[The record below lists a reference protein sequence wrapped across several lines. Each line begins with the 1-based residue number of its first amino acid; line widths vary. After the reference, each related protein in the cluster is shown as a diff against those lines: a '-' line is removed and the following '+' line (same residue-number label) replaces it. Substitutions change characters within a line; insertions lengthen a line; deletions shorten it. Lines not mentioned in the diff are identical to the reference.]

1 MSNFVSIIVQQ
12 WRNHLNFIHSL
23 SVILC
28 THACFQKIG
37 FPVISETCLTR
48 CLLWWWPMLTWT
60 LAVECKDITAAIKMT
75 EGKKKKTCKLELF
88 VPVYLSSAA
97 NRHCFFAPRQHSP
110 SFSSYRC
117 LLFLCPAQPVCPHIL
132 WHRHTL
138 SHDCMSF
145 GEMEGGGDYWN
156 DEKFGITGFLAC
168 FNSNVCIC
176 LQMHKVLL
184 KTI

>member
-1 MSNFVSIIVQQ
+1 MY
-12 WRNHLNFIHSL
+12 
-23 SVILC
+23 
-28 THACFQKIG
+28 
-37 FPVISETCLTR
+37 TCLFSENR
-48 CLLWWWPMLTWT
+48 LSS
-60 LAVECKDITAAIKMT
+60 DIWDMFDQVFALVMANAYLDFSCWMQRYNSSNKND
-75 EGKKKKTCKLELF
+75 GRQKKKTCKLELF